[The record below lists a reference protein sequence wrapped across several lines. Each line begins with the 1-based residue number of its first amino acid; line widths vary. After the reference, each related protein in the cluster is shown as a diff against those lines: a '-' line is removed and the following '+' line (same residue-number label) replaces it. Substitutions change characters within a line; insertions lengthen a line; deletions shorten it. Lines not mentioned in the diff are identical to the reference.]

1 MLLNFTGQ
9 MKNNIL
15 VIRIDFNGVINF
27 WKVSFRKLSI
37 KSRSNDLN
45 NFTFNYFSSICTNH
59 NKKPS
64 LVKKHKNP
72 DFYQNLFKRSSA
84 TDNFRNLLGNLSL
97 SGPIVKQGNSFD
109 HVISIFSCCFHSHA
123 SANLLANR
131 SIKKTFKK

>member
-15 VIRIDFNGVINF
+15 VIRINFNGVINF

-37 KSRSNDLN
+37 KSRSDDLN

-64 LVKKHKNP
+64 LVKNHKNP

-97 SGPIVKQGNSFD
+97 PCSVIKQGNRFD
-109 HVISIFSCCFHSHA
+109 HVIGIFSCGFHSHA
-123 SANLLANR
+123 SANLLANC
-131 SIKKTFKK
+131 SIKKTFEE